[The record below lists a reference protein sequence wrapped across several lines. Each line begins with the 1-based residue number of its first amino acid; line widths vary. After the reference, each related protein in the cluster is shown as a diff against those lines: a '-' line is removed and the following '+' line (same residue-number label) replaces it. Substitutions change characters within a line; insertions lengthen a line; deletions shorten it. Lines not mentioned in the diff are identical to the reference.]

1 MFPVKRK
8 KKKLFVLE
16 SSKSLVNKMLVPLI
30 PLVTDYK
37 NKTSNK
43 VIKILVDTVTN
54 DDHDVKQI
62 SVVAV

>member
-1 MFPVKRK
+1 
-8 KKKLFVLE
+8 
-16 SSKSLVNKMLVPLI
+16 MLVPLI

-62 SVVAV
+62 SIVAFFDFSCHLNLTTTVS